1 MKVAAIDS
9 SWRVGS
15 TERRRSATTMSP
27 APRSRKRGCDAAPQ
41 GRSSARSDPTRVQRR
56 ARGPLH
62 SEGYRRGPQTA
73 TTSRTRWYCGGYLT
87 DYPTQSTGLK
97 GTRLEQPNRTP
108 ILALRR
114 RNADARQRIR
124 ERDLLGKEKHWMPA
138 NCTRCIPRAGSAG
151 AGQSRHTRA
160 ALPLREARGAIQ
172 GLT

>member
-1 MKVAAIDS
+1 
-9 SWRVGS
+9 
-15 TERRRSATTMSP
+15 MSP

-124 ERDLLGKEKHWMPA
+124 EHDLLGKEKHWMPA

-151 AGQSRHTRA
+151 AGKVGTPVRLCRKGGTRRHSGAHLTKSRTIWPR
-160 ALPLREARGAIQ
+160 LRGEAGEEVF
-172 GLT
+172 